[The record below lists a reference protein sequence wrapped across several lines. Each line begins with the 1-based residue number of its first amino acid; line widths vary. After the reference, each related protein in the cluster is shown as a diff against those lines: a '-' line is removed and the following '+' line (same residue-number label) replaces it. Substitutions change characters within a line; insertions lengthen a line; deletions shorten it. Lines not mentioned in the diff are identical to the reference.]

1 MNTIQKFN
9 KRAESPIIN
18 SVGHRPTK
26 RCETIT
32 PKPQWGVIK
41 FNRAMP
47 YPNDFIN
54 RALPYPND
62 VGLSAHHHTERCV
75 INLIIN
81 YLNK

>member
-1 MNTIQKFN
+1 MEMNTFKQLP

-32 PKPQWGVIK
+32 PKPQRGVIK
-41 FNRAMP
+41 FNRTM
-47 YPNDFIN
+47 
-54 RALPYPND
+54 PYPND
-62 VGLSAHHHTERCV
+62 VGLSAHRPMERQV
-75 INLIIN
+75 NNLIIN